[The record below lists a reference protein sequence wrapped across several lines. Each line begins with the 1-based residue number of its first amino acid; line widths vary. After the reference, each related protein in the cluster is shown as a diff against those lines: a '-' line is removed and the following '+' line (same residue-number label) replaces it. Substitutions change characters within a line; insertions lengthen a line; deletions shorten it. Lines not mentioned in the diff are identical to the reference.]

1 VYSWNFYTL
10 LTQLPSYLSLELHLN
25 PDQAG
30 WILCMAYLLM
40 LATSVF
46 AGIVADRILIA
57 RLATRSTIR
66 KCAEI
71 VSVLLPSV
79 LLYAG
84 SMVSQP
90 RLSIYLLISAIG
102 FMGFC
107 SAGHHTNYL
116 EISRSLTG
124 ILMGVGNTLTCLA
137 GSRSLISLDL
147 VSQVFSSHLPAVIDF
162 TIRPFQ
168 ALQVPSSQ
176 EPLLISTVALRCV
189 CVCVCVFKYSAAL
202 VVLHMEHDMRS
213 GILLEQT

>member
-1 VYSWNFYTL
+1 MSASKTADRSERPGAEKKDEGIPWKAILTCKAAWACWIGHTVYSWNFYTL

-116 EISRSLTG
+116 EISRSLSG

-137 GSRSLISLDL
+137 GLRSLPLTWCHRSSRHFCLQSLIL
-147 VSQVFSSHLPAVIDF
+147 RSALFRHCRSH
-162 TIRPFQ
+162 R
-168 ALQVPSSQ
+168 
-176 EPLLISTVALRCV
+176 
-189 CVCVCVFKYSAAL
+189 
-202 VVLHMEHDMRS
+202 HRS
-213 GILLEQT
+213 PC